1 MYGFF
6 FCQLLRRAGT
16 KVRVEERTSIMLM
29 LSSGKSVSGKRIN
42 ECLEPGNWFS

>member
-16 KVRVEERTSIMLM
+16 KVRVEGRTSIMPT
-29 LSSGKSVSGKRIN
+29 LSSGKSVSGKHIN